1 METSEMLTSYGSK
14 EARQQWRKILDKI
27 LLRQGDVLIK
37 RNNLPVAV
45 MIPATDYLLIQEELE
60 LKREAEEA
68 QSFLESWRAGQEETV
83 TLDEMYEAL
92 GIEKK

>member
-1 METSEMLTSYGSK
+1 
-14 EARQQWRKILDKI
+14 
-27 LLRQGDVLIK
+27 
-37 RNNLPVAV
+37 
-45 MIPATDYLLIQEELE
+45 MIPATDYLLIQEELQ

-68 QSFLESWRAGQEETV
+68 QSFLEAWRADQEETV

>member
-1 METSEMLTSYGSK
+1 MLTSYGSK

-27 LLRQGDVLIK
+27 LLKQGDVLIK
-37 RNNLPVAV
+37 RNNQPVAV
-45 MIPATDYLLIQEELE
+45 IIPATDYLLIQEELE

-68 QSFLESWRAGQEETV
+68 KSFLESWRAGQEETI

-92 GIEKK
+92 EIEKK

>member
-1 METSEMLTSYGSK
+1 MERSEMLTSYGSK

-68 QSFLESWRAGQEETV
+68 QSFLEAWRAGQEETV

>member
-1 METSEMLTSYGSK
+1 MLTSYGSK
-14 EARQQWRKILDKI
+14 EARQQWRKILDRI
-27 LLRQGDVLIK
+27 LFKQGDVLIT
-37 RNNLPVAV
+37 RNDLPIAV
-45 MIPATDYLLIQEELE
+45 MIPATDYLLIQEELQ

-68 QSFLESWRAGQEETV
+68 QSFLEAWRAGQEETV

>member
-1 METSEMLTSYGSK
+1 MLTSYGSK
-14 EARQQWRKILDKI
+14 EARKQWRKILDRI
-27 LLRQGDVLIK
+27 LFKQGDVLIK
-37 RNNLPVAV
+37 RNDLPIAV

-68 QSFLESWRAGQEETV
+68 QSFLEAWRAGEEETI
-83 TLDEMYEAL
+83 TLDEMYKEL